1 MALTL
6 EQQLTA
12 LTDALNRTAD
22 LLEISNAARGE
33 LIEAQ
38 GGTKPAAS
46 TTTSSDTDMTV
57 AEIKEAI
64 VGANLETLKQMLT
77 DETEGKAR
85 TSALKAIEAAIE
97 AAGESGNQ
105 ADASATDAETKST
118 EDTKESSTP
127 SAPPADDKNAQP
139 VPAGVTGEQAAGA
152 FGAWFGET
160 DDETERAA
168 RRAFVGSIVS
178 TLGAKISELDEAGRR
193 KAIFYLRR
201 KRAGMEVPFD
211 VEFDFDGSPTQD
223 VPEAAAEEPA
233 ANPDDD
239 LL

>member
-12 LTDALNRTAD
+12 LTDALHRTAD

-57 AEIKEAI
+57 ADIKEAI
-64 VGANLETLKQMLT
+64 VGANLETLKQMLS

-97 AAGESGNQ
+97 AAGDSGNESTDTKA
-105 ADASATDAETKST
+105 ADTSEAST
-118 EDTKESSTP
+118 EETST
-127 SAPPADDKNAQP
+127 STAPAANDKNAQP

-178 TLGAKISELDEAGRR
+178 TLGVKIGELDEAGRR

-223 VPEAAAEEPA
+223 VPEAASEEPA